1 MERTFLNN
9 SVQTWLVAALVVAL
23 GWLLGRLVRFV
34 LTRWVVKLTAATGT
48 QLDDKILTRSA
59 RPVSLIVAFASV
71 HVALAMLT
79 VAEPTRHI
87 IEGAVVAAIA
97 ITAAVIVMRSVDAVF
112 EELMQPWAARQ
123 QPPLNPLVLDVGRIA
138 LKVVCGSFATVTVMQ
153 RAGFDVW
160 SVITG
165 LGIGGVAVALA
176 AQQTLGNLFGSV
188 QVMTDRPFA
197 VGDSVQIDRF
207 SGRVLSVGLR
217 STRLRRASGEVVVIP
232 NKHVAETTIENFMA
246 EQGQVREFTL
256 ALTYETTAERVQEA
270 VALLRQIMS
279 ANPDIH
285 PEVMVHFWSF
295 DASSLQLRVIY
306 RVPQADRYAD
316 VAHAVNLAILADFKQ
331 AGLTFAYPVQRVVL
345 DAGAVAPPE
354 LRAS

>member
-1 MERTFLNN
+1 
-9 SVQTWLVAALVVAL
+9 
-23 GWLLGRLVRFV
+23 
-34 LTRWVVKLTAATGT
+34 
-48 QLDDKILTRSA
+48 
-59 RPVSLIVAFASV
+59 
-71 HVALAMLT
+71 
-79 VAEPTRHI
+79 
-87 IEGAVVAAIA
+87 
-97 ITAAVIVMRSVDAVF
+97 
-112 EELMQPWAARQ
+112 
-123 QPPLNPLVLDVGRIA
+123 
-138 LKVVCGSFATVTVMQ
+138 MQ
-153 RAGFDVW
+153 RR
-160 SVITG
+160 
-165 LGIGGVAVALA
+165 
-176 AQQTLGNLFGSV
+176 NGSV
-188 QVMTDRPFA
+188 
-197 VGDSVQIDRF
+197 
-207 SGRVLSVGLR
+207 
-217 STRLRRASGEVVVIP
+217 RRASGEVVVIP

>member
-97 ITAAVIVMRSVDAVF
+97 ITAAVIVMRSIDAVF

-153 RAGFDVW
+153 RAGFDV
-160 SVITG
+160 
-165 LGIGGVAVALA
+165 
-176 AQQTLGNLFGSV
+176 Q
-188 QVMTDRPFA
+188 
-197 VGDSVQIDRF
+197 RF
-207 SGRVLSVGLR
+207 L
-217 STRLRRASGEVVVIP
+217 
-232 NKHVAETTIENFMA
+232 
-246 EQGQVREFTL
+246 
-256 ALTYETTAERVQEA
+256 
-270 VALLRQIMS
+270 
-279 ANPDIH
+279 
-285 PEVMVHFWSF
+285 
-295 DASSLQLRVIY
+295 
-306 RVPQADRYAD
+306 
-316 VAHAVNLAILADFKQ
+316 
-331 AGLTFAYPVQRVVL
+331 
-345 DAGAVAPPE
+345 
-354 LRAS
+354 